1 MVNRGDTDKIQ
12 ALKEV
17 TKYICKQDLNI
28 EQGHWKD
35 QGGKKIRTMF
45 IGRIK

>member
-1 MVNRGDTDKIQ
+1 MINRGDTDKIQ
-12 ALKEV
+12 ALKEA

-28 EQGHWKD
+28 EQGQWRD

-45 IGRIK
+45 IGRL